1 MGVERGARAAV
12 RPGRG
17 PTIVVVVLLAVGTA
31 GCTMCPD
38 PFDYSGPVPNGA
50 VTQNDFCAR
59 SNGILPIGGAPRPW
73 PTVVDA
79 DGGNATGVDPAPS
92 EQVGSEPATTES
104 VLRLAEAP
112 ELPNPNGA
120 EGPNVAEETEP
131 GQESEEVELEESE
144 VR

>member
-1 MGVERGARAAV
+1 MERTGRLPIAVVAIGCLVGGV
-12 RPGRG
+12 
-17 PTIVVVVLLAVGTA
+17 

-59 SNGILPIGGAPRPW
+59 SNGILPIGGTPRPW

-79 DGGNATGVDPAPS
+79 DGGDATGGEPPPS
-92 EQVGSEPATTES
+92 EPVGPEPTATES

-112 ELPNPNGA
+112 ELPNPNAVKETNGV
-120 EGPNVAEETEP
+120 EGTQP
-131 GQESEEVELEESE
+131 GQDFEEVELEESE